1 MKVLIV
7 EDEYGVAQNLKD
19 LLLDL
24 EPDTQIMCIL
34 ESVEEAVAWI
44 NENPKPDLGFFDIR
58 LADGSSFEIF
68 EKVKLT
74 FPIIFTTAFD
84 EFAIKAFKVNSIDYL
99 LKPIGKEEIKFSL
112 NKYKSLYGPG
122 DSELN
127 TDSKEIEKGQEQLLN
142 VINV

>member
-58 LADGSSFEIF
+58 LADGSSFEI
-68 EKVKLT
+68 LWLW
-74 FPIIFTTAFD
+74 D
-84 EFAIKAFKVNSIDYL
+84 
-99 LKPIGKEEIKFSL
+99 G
-112 NKYKSLYGPG
+112 
-122 DSELN
+122 
-127 TDSKEIEKGQEQLLN
+127 
-142 VINV
+142 